1 MKNIKDFDI
10 KGKRVL
16 VRCDLNVPLTEN
28 GKVAEDFRII
38 QVLPLLNYLR
48 NKGAKIVLISHL
60 GDPKGKKDPKCS
72 LRPVA
77 ERLWQLMGGVKFIN
91 ETIGTKVEIQTNL
104 LKEGEVAF
112 LENLRFYKEEEENNL
127 DFAKKLSKLGDFF
140 VQEGFGVCHRE
151 HASVVGIPKYLISF
165 PGFLLEREIKV
176 LSWVMT
182 TPERPFVSIVGGA
195 KVLTKTRVIEK
206 LLEKSDYVLVGG
218 KIANSILTVKGIC
231 IRDRWSEEDTKLKED
246 LKNLNLT
253 SSKLHLPIDGVISLS
268 SLEENYL
275 RIGGVG
281 SLRKEED
288 IFDIGPAT
296 LEKYKAIISTAK
308 TVIWNGP
315 LGYFEKEEFR
325 EGTLGIMKAMTSQDA
340 FTVVGGGETTEI
352 VIKEGFDDKFD
363 HLSSG
368 GGAMLDFIANDGLPG
383 LKVLDL

>member
-48 NKGAKIVLISHL
+48 SKGAKIVLISHL
-60 GDPKGKKDPKCS
+60 GDPKGKKDSKYS

-127 DFAKKLSKLGDFF
+127 DFAKKLSRLGDFF

-151 HASVVGIPKYLISF
+151 HASVVGVPRYLISF

-176 LSWVMT
+176 LSWIMT

-218 KIANSILTVKGIC
+218 KIANSILTAKGIC
-231 IRDRWSEEDTKLKED
+231 VRDHWSEEDIKLKED
-246 LKNLNLT
+246 LKNLKLT
-253 SSKLHLPIDGVISLS
+253 SPKLHLPIDGVISLS
-268 SLEENYL
+268 SLRENYL

-281 SLRKEED
+281 SLKRDED
-288 IFDIGPAT
+288 IFDIGPET

-308 TVIWNGP
+308 TIIWNGP

-325 EGTLGIMKAMTSQDA
+325 EGTLGIIKAITSQDA

-352 VIKEGFDDKFD
+352 VIKEGSDDKFD

-368 GGAMLDFIANDGLPG
+368 GGAMLDFIANNGLPG
-383 LKVLDL
+383 LKALD